1 MPTSM
6 FNQRLPGVYIANP
19 ATTTHIL
26 VNWIQRKFV
35 ADTLNEGRLSENI
48 YGHANDG
55 SRFIWETQTLVLVCQ
70 LLHKVLSIIIHLV
83 VRKNSRALNLNKR
96 LRQIEYMNVSTHAN
110 LRRRFAFKTI
120 HFKQEREPI
129 PLALPDPGEQ
139 FRHPLLSNRAS
150 QAESKVFMMWMRL
163 KIASRNFNDKIDK
176 PSSRSNV
183 LDSTCNELLAPAF
196 YSAGLERS
204 GVNWNF
210 FGSKGETPRYY
221 SWRKVEIVAL
231 LIASYSGNDL
241 KKGERPQMKHSE
253 NLIVCAIFQSSDIDE
268 GQSTQV
274 AVRHTTRN

>member
-183 LDSTCNELLAPAF
+183 LDSTC
-196 YSAGLERS
+196 
-204 GVNWNF
+204 
-210 FGSKGETPRYY
+210 ETPRYY

>member
-110 LRRRFAFKTI
+110 LRRRFASKTI
-120 HFKQEREPI
+120 HFKQEREPMI
-129 PLALPDPGEQ
+129 INTSPSIQIHWHSQTRANNFVIHFSQIGPLK
-139 FRHPLLSNRAS
+139 
-150 QAESKVFMMWMRL
+150 AESKVFMMWMRL
-163 KIASRNFNDKIDK
+163 KIASRNFNDRIDK

-183 LDSTCNELLAPAF
+183 LDSICNELLAPAF

-204 GVNWNF
+204 GVNWTIKN
-210 FGSKGETPRYY
+210 SKTGTSATYLRASNCCYAAKFLRIQSPATSMKDSQHRSQYATPHGTSHY
-221 SWRKVEIVAL
+221 A
-231 LIASYSGNDL
+231 N
-241 KKGERPQMKHSE
+241 QM
-253 NLIVCAIFQSSDIDE
+253 
-268 GQSTQV
+268 T
-274 AVRHTTRN
+274 